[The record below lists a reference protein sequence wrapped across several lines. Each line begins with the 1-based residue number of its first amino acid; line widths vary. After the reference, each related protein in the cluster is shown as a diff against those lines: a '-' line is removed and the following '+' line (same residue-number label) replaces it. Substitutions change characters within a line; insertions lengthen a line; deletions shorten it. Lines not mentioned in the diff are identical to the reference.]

1 MQTVCPSYYPRFQ
14 CIAGKCQHSCCI
26 GWEIDIDPDTM
37 DYYRSIPG
45 QTGQLLSQYIAP
57 DDPPH
62 FILSEGERCPFLTKE
77 NLCRLILTLGEGA
90 LCEICAEHPRFY
102 RELSDRTECGLGLC
116 CEEAARLILSWSEP
130 VTLLSDGDGSPSP
143 FTAQRDEG
151 IRLLQ
156 DRSQPIS
163 RRVEAMLNHFS
174 APLPT
179 KSPRQWA
186 QVLLGLERMDEAW
199 TVWLTRLQAQGDELD
214 LAGFDA
220 YMTPRQG
227 EYEQL
232 LVYLLYR
239 HLNEDDPPEQTAA
252 RACFAALG
260 YEVIRALG
268 ALYWT
273 EKGALPFS
281 QQVEFVRLFSCE
293 VEYSEE
299 NTSTLLKMLPRL

>member
-1 MQTVCPSYYPRFQ
+1 MQTVYPSYYPRFQ

-45 QTGQLLSQYIAP
+45 QTGQLLSQHIAP

-163 RRVEAMLNHFS
+163 RRVEAILNHFS
-174 APLPT
+174 ATQPA
-179 KSPRQWA
+179 KSSRQWA

-252 RACFAALG
+252 RACFAALPLQ
-260 YEVIRALG
+260 A
-268 ALYWT
+268 
-273 EKGALPFS
+273 
-281 QQVEFVRLFSCE
+281 QQS
-293 VEYSEE
+293 
-299 NTSTLLKMLPRL
+299 